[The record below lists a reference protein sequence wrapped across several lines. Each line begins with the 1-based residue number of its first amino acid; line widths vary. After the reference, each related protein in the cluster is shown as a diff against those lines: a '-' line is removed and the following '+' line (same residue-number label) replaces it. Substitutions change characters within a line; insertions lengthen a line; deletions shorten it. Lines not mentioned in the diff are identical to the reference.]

1 MKRFFA
7 ILGLVLLAVPLS
19 ALPAASTTLYD
30 IEVLV
35 FENSQPGLEG
45 GEAWKELR
53 KELGDI
59 EQAATPEG
67 APAPDSAL
75 SQAAGAL
82 ERGGQHRILVHKR
95 WQQNADAKS
104 ATTPLRLQSANN
116 ELDGTLRFY
125 FSRFLRVELNLAL
138 QDPRGTSGVKAFPSQ
153 RTPAGTAAGDSLLRS
168 SQARGAGA
176 CHGGGRKSRNAA
188 AREAG
193 QACAISAITR
203 SNNRRTRAMPV
214 SRFFSISL
222 RLIGPVA
229 LPAAGFT
236 TTATEA

>member
-116 ELDGTLRFY
+116 QLDGTLRFY
-125 FSRFLRVELNLAL
+125 FNRSLYVELNLAL
-138 QDPRGTSGVKAFPSQ
+138 QDPRGTSGVKAFHLNEHRRVRPQ
-153 RTPAGTAAGDSLLRS
+153 EIHYFDHPKLGALVRVTAVAGNPETPQPAKRVKP
-168 SQARGAGA
+168 AR
-176 CHGGGRKSRNAA
+176 
-188 AREAG
+188 
-193 QACAISAITR
+193 
-203 SNNRRTRAMPV
+203 
-214 SRFFSISL
+214 
-222 RLIGPVA
+222 
-229 LPAAGFT
+229 
-236 TTATEA
+236 

>member
-1 MKRFFA
+1 MRRLLA
-7 ILGLVLLAVPLS
+7 ILGLLALAAP
-19 ALPAASTTLYD
+19 LPAAPTASTTLYD

-67 APAPDSAL
+67 MPAPDSAL
-75 SQAAGAL
+75 SQAAEAL

-125 FSRFLRVELNLAL
+125 LSRFLHVELNLAL
-138 QDPRGTSGVKAFPSQ
+138 QDPRANGGVKAFQLNEHRRGRPQ
-153 RTPAGTAAGDSLLRS
+153 EIHYFDHPRLGALVRVTAVGKPEAPQPAKRVKP
-168 SQARGAGA
+168 AR
-176 CHGGGRKSRNAA
+176 
-188 AREAG
+188 
-193 QACAISAITR
+193 
-203 SNNRRTRAMPV
+203 
-214 SRFFSISL
+214 
-222 RLIGPVA
+222 
-229 LPAAGFT
+229 
-236 TTATEA
+236 

>member
-1 MKRFFA
+1 MRRLFA
-7 ILGLVLLAVPLS
+7 ILGLLALAAP
-19 ALPAASTTLYD
+19 LPAAPTASTTLYD

-59 EQAATPEG
+59 EQTATPEG
-67 APAPDSAL
+67 APAPDSVL

-125 FSRFLRVELNLAL
+125 LSRFLHVELNLAL
-138 QDPRGTSGVKAFPSQ
+138 QDPRATGGVKAFQLNEHRRVRPQ
-153 RTPAGTAAGDSLLRS
+153 EIHYFDHPRLGALVRVTAVGKPEAPRPAKRVKP
-168 SQARGAGA
+168 AR
-176 CHGGGRKSRNAA
+176 
-188 AREAG
+188 
-193 QACAISAITR
+193 
-203 SNNRRTRAMPV
+203 
-214 SRFFSISL
+214 
-222 RLIGPVA
+222 
-229 LPAAGFT
+229 
-236 TTATEA
+236 

>member
-1 MKRFFA
+1 MRRLFA
-7 ILGLVLLAVPLS
+7 ILGLLALAAP
-19 ALPAASTTLYD
+19 LPAAPTVSTTLYD
-30 IEVLV
+30 IEVVV

-59 EQAATPEG
+59 EQTATPEG
-67 APAPDSAL
+67 APAPDSVL

-125 FSRFLRVELNLAL
+125 LSRFLHVELNLAL
-138 QDPRGTSGVKAFPSQ
+138 QDPRHGRRKGLSNSTNIGGYGHRRFTTSITPGSGRWCASRRSASPKRHSPRSGSSLRDKRDRAFQ
-153 RTPAGTAAGDSLLRS
+153 QQAHARHAGFEVL
-168 SQARGAGA
+168 
-176 CHGGGRKSRNAA
+176 
-188 AREAG
+188 
-193 QACAISAITR
+193 
-203 SNNRRTRAMPV
+203 
-214 SRFFSISL
+214 SISL